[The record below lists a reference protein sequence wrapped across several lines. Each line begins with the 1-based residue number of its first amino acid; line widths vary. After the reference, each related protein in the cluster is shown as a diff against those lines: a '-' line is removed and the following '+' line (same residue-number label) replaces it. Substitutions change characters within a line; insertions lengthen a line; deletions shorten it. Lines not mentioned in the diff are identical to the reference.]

1 MKHTTK
7 FILAMCGLF
16 LVLIV
21 AILIL
26 HKTVSNSLLS
36 TNTKENSAATQLV
49 TVETTHGQSE
59 DESLSNPLDE
69 PGGSNFDFGAF
80 KDKLS
85 EKEEK
90 RENEPSDAREGDKTT
105 FAGAG
110 ENIFTENGLEVVH
123 FDYCKDGDTIVA
135 TKGNG
140 EAITI
145 RLIGINT
152 PESVAP
158 DEYTEKTGKENND
171 YGKLASKH
179 AKELFKDADILY
191 LEYDLGTTDPYGR
204 ALAYIYFSE
213 NGNLDDMANA
223 IMIRDGYASVMTI
236 EPNTKYASD
245 FQTLQNAAKELKVG
259 LWKYDDYYEN
269 YQNY

>member
-36 TNTKENSAATQLV
+36 TDTKENPAATQPATAE
-49 TVETTHGQSE
+49 TVSGQSE
-59 DESLSNPLDE
+59 KESIPNPFDE
-69 PGGSNFDFGAF
+69 PEGLNFDFDAF

-85 EKEEK
+85 EKDEK
-90 RENEPSDAREGDKTT
+90 RENESSGAREGDKIT
-105 FAGAG
+105 FAGTG
-110 ENIFTENGLEVVH
+110 ENIFAENGLEVVH

-135 TKGNG
+135 TKGNK

-158 DEYTEKTGKENND
+158 DEYVEKTGKENND
-171 YGKLASKH
+171 YGELASKY

-191 LEYDLGTTDPYGR
+191 LEYGQDTTDPYGR
-204 ALAYIYFSE
+204 TLAYVYFSE
-213 NGNLDDMANA
+213 NGSLDDMANA
-223 IMIRDGYASVMTI
+223 IMIRDGYASVMSI

-245 FQTLQNAAKELKVG
+245 FQDLQNAAKELKIG
-259 LWKYDDYYEN
+259 LWQYDDYYGN